1 MARALQQSPR
11 APQAWDGVLRHQHQQ
26 YSGSGELKAS
36 ILSEICGPVFS
47 ECFLSRLDWIEWIET
62 IADHEW
68 MVHGSLAVVG
78 WWDAMS
84 AWMTDCEPLDFA

>member
-47 ECFLSRLDWIEWIET
+47 ECFLSLLTGLD
-62 IADHEW
+62 
-68 MVHGSLAVVG
+68 
-78 WWDAMS
+78 
-84 AWMTDCEPLDFA
+84 